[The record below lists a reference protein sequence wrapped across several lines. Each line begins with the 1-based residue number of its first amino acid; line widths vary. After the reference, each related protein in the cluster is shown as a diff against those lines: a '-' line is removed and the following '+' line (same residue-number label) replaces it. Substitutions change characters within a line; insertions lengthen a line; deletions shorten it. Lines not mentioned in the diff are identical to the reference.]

1 MTANK
6 AEKKLSWLKQHS
18 EAVYDAGDLYAGD
31 IRCTVDLYVTEV
43 YYLHGILTYVSVS
56 SLNWNVVITIVLK
69 KIFFKRVKKNT
80 VAQR

>member
-18 EAVYDAGDLYAGD
+18 EAVYDAVDLYAGDLYAGD

-43 YYLHGILTYVSVS
+43 YYLHGILTYV
-56 SLNWNVVITIVLK
+56 
-69 KIFFKRVKKNT
+69 
-80 VAQR
+80 